1 MKGKHLAIGLILFVI
16 LGSLVI
22 YLTMTAT
29 FNKDMN
35 GMESENVVIG
45 DTSWAE

>member
-35 GMESENVVIG
+35 GMESIVSAIDEM
-45 DTSWAE
+45 DYRL